1 MGASTITYRTILLFV
16 FLRVESIS
24 LEFLCGIRSSDIIHA
39 AADNITLVAVFDED
53 NIGDSR

>member
-1 MGASTITYRTILLFV
+1 MGASTMAHRRMLLFV

-24 LEFLCGIRSSDIIHA
+24 QEFLCDIRSSDIIHG

-53 NIGDSR
+53 NMGDFR